1 MADPARSAAGS
12 PHLYEPSR
20 SRGVRPT
27 ELLTE
32 LPPAVAALGRPTN
45 SSRDMNDTCPSIL
58 RCRSRSRSLRTAC
71 SNEAIGD
78 VSEAIHDASGS
89 DKDCSEGNPF
99 STDKETPQHNTGTPS
114 SPRPLNTVEESSLG
128 TWNMISLSILLLI
141 TFVTMPSPL
150 QTQNPTVLHVWYYG
164 WISAISTGFGAVPFY
179 FWSHPSGRWLGVSNA
194 VAGGMMLSA
203 SYSLVSEAFELD
215 CDRLVLFGYPI
226 SQLVRT
232 LIGCACG
239 MGFVAVC
246 QKYLEDHDDL
256 SIGAVSGLEVS
267 CPPCHPHLSACI
279 SDFAHVMGRRPRSC
293 SWWA

>member
-1 MADPARSAAGS
+1 
-12 PHLYEPSR
+12 
-20 SRGVRPT
+20 
-27 ELLTE
+27 
-32 LPPAVAALGRPTN
+32 
-45 SSRDMNDTCPSIL
+45 MNDPCPNIL

-78 VSEAIHDASGS
+78 VAEATHDASGS
-89 DKDCSEGNPF
+89 DKDGSELNPCSSE
-99 STDKETPQHNTGTPS
+99 KESPQHNTGPPS
-114 SPRPLNTVEESSLG
+114 SPRPPNTVEESSLG
-128 TWNMISLSILLLI
+128 TLNIISLSILILI

-194 VAGGMMLSA
+194 IAGGMMLSA
-203 SYSLVSEAFELD
+203 SYSLVSEALELD
-215 CDRLVLFGYPI
+215 CDRLVLFGYQI

-239 MGFVAVC
+239 MGFVAIC

-267 CPPCHPHLSACI
+267 CLSSHSHLNTRPSALAHPL
-279 SDFAHVMGRRPRSC
+279 DRRPKSC
-293 SWWA
+293 